1 MTVIQNG
8 KFNVHKRRVKIQ
20 PHKLRTHT
28 TPWTGIKD
36 PKHFVKETVPAL
48 NQTQRAQNA
57 MNVNAT
63 HQK

>member
-8 KFNVHKRRVKIQ
+8 KFILRKRRVKIQ
-20 PHKLRTHT
+20 PHKLRTQ
-28 TPWTGIKD
+28 D
-36 PKHFVKETVPAL
+36 PKHFVKDTVPAL